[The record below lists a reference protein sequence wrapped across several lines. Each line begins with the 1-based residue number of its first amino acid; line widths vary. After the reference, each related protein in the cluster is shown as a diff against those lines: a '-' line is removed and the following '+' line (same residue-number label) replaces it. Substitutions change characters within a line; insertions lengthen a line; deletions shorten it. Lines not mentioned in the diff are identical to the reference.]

1 MVKNIANQKEINDFA
16 EQVKD
21 YMIKN
26 GLYFIRNNERIRKK
40 LGLNH
45 KELAWALQY
54 LNKTGFLEPWNKKIY
69 QISHN

>member
-1 MVKNIANQKEINDFA
+1 MVKLIPNPKQINNFA

-26 GLYFIRNNERIRKK
+26 GLYFIRNNERVRKR
-40 LGLNH
+40 LNMNH
-45 KELAWALQY
+45 KELSCAVQY
-54 LNKTGFLEPWNKKIY
+54 LYKTGFLVPWNKKIY

>member
-1 MVKNIANQKEINDFA
+1 MVTHIQKLKQINNFA

-40 LGLNH
+40 LGMNH
-45 KELAWALQY
+45 KELAWALQH
-54 LNKTGFLEPWNKKIY
+54 LNKIGFLEPWNKKIY